1 MWSGDF
7 HFKGLIMSFL
17 SVSQLDLLKKGVF
30 GQFMDLGD
38 VHLSDSIF
46 HCLILSQLS
55 SSTDS
60 ALKFKIFDR
69 VCVFDFESF
78 HFITGLDSCVDDFSV
93 VSSRPNRL
101 LRLYFPNQD
110 RIKLCD
116 LKSFLQ
122 IKSSNRTGGFW
133 ERSSDLVRLAE
144 VYIMERVL
152 LGRNEKCVV
161 KGHLMKIIDDDS
173 LRVSYPW
180 GSLSFNWLVRSIR
193 GCVETFKTT
202 PSTRY
207 MISGF
212 AYALNVWLLEVFP
225 IFRGFS
231 SFHGPKFPRMLSWG
245 PSKQVDYKVITENF
259 FHAEKVCASFLLVL
273 LFLGFFSLL
282 LFLCFCIYHVFILCY
297 RDSRNLLSMLLLL
310 VRNKRCWI
318 IQLHLNFLMI
328 QALVLA
334 VRFCHLNLLIR

>member
-1 MWSGDF
+1 MVKFEHWVEGGGMWSGDF
-7 HFKGLIMSFL
+7 HFRSLILSFL
-17 SVSQLDLLKKGVF
+17 SVSQLDLLKRGVF
-30 GQFMDLGD
+30 GQFMDLVD

-55 SSTDS
+55 SSNDS

-69 VCVFDFESF
+69 VCVFDSECFRL
-78 HFITGLDSCVDDFSV
+78 ITGLDSCLGDFSV

-110 RIKLCD
+110 RIRLCD

-133 ERSSDLVRLAE
+133 ERSSDPVRLAE
-144 VYIMERVL
+144 IYIMERVL

-193 GCVETFKTT
+193 GCVKTFKSM

-212 AYALNVWLLEVFP
+212 PYALNVWLLEVFP

-231 SFHGPKFPRMLSWG
+231 SFHGLKSPRMLSWG
-245 PSKQVDYKVITENF
+245 PSKQVDYKVITDNF
-259 FHAEKVCASFLLVL
+259 FHAEKVCVSLLSML
-273 LFLGFFSLL
+273 LFLGSFSLL
-282 LFLCFCIYHVFILCY
+282 LFFVF
-297 RDSRNLLSMLLLL
+297 LS
-310 VRNKRCWI
+310 N
-318 IQLHLNFLMI
+318 
-328 QALVLA
+328 
-334 VRFCHLNLLIR
+334 

>member
-7 HFKGLIMSFL
+7 HFRSLILSFL

-30 GQFMDLGD
+30 GQFMDLVD

-55 SSTDS
+55 SSNAS

-69 VCVFDFESF
+69 VCVFDSESF
-78 HFITGLDSCVDDFSV
+78 RLITGLDSCVGDFSV

-110 RIKLCD
+110 RIRLCD

-133 ERSSDLVRLAE
+133 ERSSDPVRLAE
-144 VYIMERVL
+144 VYIIERVL
-152 LGRNEKCVV
+152 LGCNEKCIV

-180 GSLSFNWLVRSIR
+180 GSLSFDWLVQSIR
-193 GCVETFKTT
+193 GCVKTFKSM

-212 AYALNVWLLEVFP
+212 PYALNVWLLEVFP

-231 SFHGPKFPRMLSWG
+231 SFHGLKSPRMLSWG
-245 PSKQVDYKVITENF
+245 PSKQVDYKVITDNF
-259 FHAEKVCASFLLVL
+259 FHAEKRFKKFIVHAVVVGTEQEMLDYPVALKFPDDSGPCSSRAVSPSQVTSQIVDVSCTLPFVFLV
-273 LFLGFFSLL
+273 
-282 LFLCFCIYHVFILCY
+282 V
-297 RDSRNLLSMLLLL
+297 
-310 VRNKRCWI
+310 
-318 IQLHLNFLMI
+318 
-328 QALVLA
+328 
-334 VRFCHLNLLIR
+334 